1 MMIMIW
7 YHLLS
12 KYSTSGAASAD
23 QCDYEVFQMQTV
35 TITWNI
41 ACNASIYPFWSDS
54 THRLQSHRS
63 GYSTTASSLH
73 SHVSLTV
80 PSSSTYTAVMVV
92 PTGIGATIGGYAG
105 YMSSPCISWIMYDYS
120 LPTYHR
126 DALPAAKLIATVV
139 DNLITHP
146 NGNIHIWAV
155 TQLAVDAY
163 YLFLVGS
170 LFCIMHVPHNSHEWC
185 YDVLACEQHSIRR
198 GVCIRQVKEK
208 LILCYLFVGCYSM
221 ICIQCTLVDLL
232 AER

>member
-1 MMIMIW
+1 M
-7 YHLLS
+7 HL
-12 KYSTSGAASAD
+12 
-23 QCDYEVFQMQTV
+23 
-35 TITWNI
+35 
-41 ACNASIYPFWSDS
+41 SIFLSDS
-54 THRLQSHRS
+54 IHRLQSHRS
-63 GYSTTASSLH
+63 GSSTTASSLH

-146 NGNIHIWAV
+146 NGNIHIWAA

-163 YLFLVGS
+163 YLFQVGHCS
-170 LFCIMHVPHNSHEWC
+170 VSCMSPTTVMNGAMMYWPVNNIQYVEGSALDRLRRSSC
-185 YDVLACEQHSIRR
+185 YATCLLDAI
-198 GVCIRQVKEK
+198 VCYV
-208 LILCYLFVGCYSM
+208 YNA
-221 ICIQCTLVDLL
+221 LL
-232 AER
+232 